1 MLFQDIGTYSYL
13 TNGSVPVSGVDD
25 AADLQDSLV
34 SLNKVLCTVNYF
46 LASLSF
52 AVINIFGSPSRIL
65 FTGKQKSSDFVL
77 VDLILLTKY
86 KGLNKRVI

>member
-1 MLFQDIGTYSYL
+1 MLFQDIGTYAYL

-52 AVINIFGSPSRIL
+52 ALINIFGSPSRIWL
-65 FTGKQKSSDFVL
+65 LESKSPV
-77 VDLILLTKY
+77 ILCW
-86 KGLNKRVI
+86 